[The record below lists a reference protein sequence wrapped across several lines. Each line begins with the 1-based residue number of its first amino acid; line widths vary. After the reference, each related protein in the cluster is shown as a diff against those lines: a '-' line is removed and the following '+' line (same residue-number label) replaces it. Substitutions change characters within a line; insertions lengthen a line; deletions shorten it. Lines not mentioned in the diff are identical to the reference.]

1 LVALAAI
8 AEEKSGAFT
17 PAVREILNKPGD
29 LTLRETPLGEALFTI
44 GEEWSINLVVDSKI
58 EGQVSGTFK
67 ETPLHEIL
75 DSILLSHG
83 YSYRPVG
90 QSLVVMPLEDVG
102 DVSPLLETATIPVRF
117 ASPTEIV
124 KAAELLRSPRGKV
137 EPVPAAKILVVTD
150 FPDRVARI
158 RTLVGDIDTLPTS
171 GPSARP
177 EDADQIDVMH
187 FTTRY
192 VKAEAVVEACR
203 SVLSREGKEGNK
215 ETGKAASLK
224 SGNQLVVS
232 GTPQQLALV
241 SKLIRQIDIPQP
253 QVRIRALIYDI
264 SLEDMEELG
273 LNWRSDGKFRQ
284 NRANEPQSVLSIDT
298 VTRVPFANSPV
309 DGAITFASLS
319 RHFDITA
326 VLNALRQANNSR
338 LIADPSVA
346 VLNNEQALMQIVQ
359 EVPYQELTQTSGGG
373 NIGTTSFKE
382 VGVKLQVTPQIAD
395 DGTIQMDV
403 NPSFSRLAGF
413 TPNTDQPI
421 IDRREAN
428 THVRVANGQTLVIG
442 GLRQRSDNGLF
453 LGVPYLEDHRW
464 VGALFRS
471 RSTTARESELVVFLT
486 PEIIKADVHSGARD
500 QAALDSSDSLLDTIP
515 IVPEIQPTCK
525 PCPRKFCP
533 QGAHSYH
540 EHPVGMSDTSAVPEA
555 ALITADSHTAA
566 PASSAPSPDASSP
579 ISPSATGRQTVVQR
593 LRGRLNR

>member
-1 LVALAAI
+1 MALAAI
-8 AEEKSGAFT
+8 AEEKAAPFT
-17 PAVREILNKPGD
+17 PAVMEILNKPGD
-29 LTLRETPLGEALFTI
+29 LTLRETPLGDALFTI
-44 GEEWSINLVVDSKI
+44 GEEWNINLVVDSKI

-90 QSLVVMPLEDVG
+90 QSLVVMRLEDVG

-117 ASPTEIV
+117 ANPTDLV
-124 KAAELLRSPRGKV
+124 KAVELLRSPRGKI
-137 EPVPAAKILVVTD
+137 EPVPTAKMLVVTD

-177 EDADQIDVMH
+177 EDSEQIDVMH

-192 VKAEAVVEACR
+192 VKAESIVDACK
-203 SVLSREGKEGNK
+203 SVLSREAKEGNK
-215 ETGKAASLK
+215 EAGKAASLK
-224 SGNQLVVS
+224 SGNQLVAS

-241 SKLIRQIDIPQP
+241 SKLIKQIDIPQP

-273 LNWRSDGKFRQ
+273 LNWRNDAKFRQ
-284 NRANEPQSVLSIDT
+284 NRADEPQSVLSIDT

-319 RHFDITA
+319 RHFDITT

-346 VLNNEQALMQIVQ
+346 VLNNEQAIMQIVQ
-359 EVPYQELTQTSGGG
+359 EIPYQELTQTSGGG

-428 THVRVANGQTLVIG
+428 THVRVASGQTLVIG
-442 GLRQRSDNGLF
+442 GLRQRSDNGSF
-453 LGVPYLEDHRW
+453 LGIPHLEDHKW
-464 VGALFRS
+464 FGVLFRS

-486 PEIIKADVHSGARD
+486 PEILKPEAHSSSRD

-515 IVPEIQPTCK
+515 IAPEVQPTCK
-525 PCPRKFCP
+525 PCPRQFCP
-533 QGAHSYH
+533 QGPHSYH
-540 EHPVGMSDTSAVPEA
+540 EHPVGASEAAAPEA
-555 ALITADSHTAA
+555 VLITADSHSAA
-566 PASSAPSPDASSP
+566 PASSTPTPDAAGPSSSP
-579 ISPSATGRQTVVQR
+579 KPTRQTVVQR